1 MSSLYWSAH
10 QLPELR
16 SLPKAQRNAIIL
28 RARRSDYLGMFVLSV
43 AFAALYMLVAR
54 LTPVGDLL
62 ADLMQGPATLRVLAN
77 VALVVACLALVNV
90 AYLNTRLKQRI
101 RDFV

>member
-16 SLPKAQRNAIIL
+16 ALPKAQRNAIIL
-28 RARRSDYLGMFVLSV
+28 RARRSDYLGMFVWSV
-43 AFAALYMLVAR
+43 AFAALYMVVAR
-54 LTPVGDLL
+54 LTPLGGLL
-62 ADLMQGPATLRVLAN
+62 ADLVEGPATLRVLAN
-77 VALVVACLALVNV
+77 VVLVLACLGLLNV
-90 AYLNTRLKQRI
+90 VYLNTRLKHRI